1 LQNILE
7 RNFLLVYESGG
18 GITLGDIARMPVWDV
33 QWYYNRLAEQ
43 KKKEADEERKA
54 ADRIKGKSA

>member
-1 LQNILE
+1 
-7 RNFLLVYESGG
+7 VYESGG